1 MSDRHL
7 PDSLVPS
14 YLASLKTSARIGLCP
29 TMLYLLER
37 KGILKG
43 VNAKSQKNKREKEV
57 NR

>member
-14 YLASLKTSARIGLCP
+14 YLTSLKTSARLGP

-43 VNAKSQKNKREKEV
+43 VNAKRQKNKREKEV